1 MPPPA
6 SARPA
11 QGPVAAAIARAR
23 SDGRRA
29 LLEPEA
35 KAVLR
40 AIGIAVPDGEQVADA
55 RAAGE
60 VAARLGGACAVKV
73 VSRDVLHKSDSGGVR
88 IGLVGP
94 QAAAAAV
101 AELGASEALAG
112 VPIDGWLVEAMAPA
126 GVEMVIGAVRDPD
139 FGPLVMVGLGGV
151 FVEVLRDVAFG
162 LVPLERA
169 DAEAMIGRL
178 RGRALLDGVR
188 GRPAASRSALVDL
201 LLAIGGRDGFL
212 ERHGDAI
219 AELDL
224 NPVIVSAQGA
234 VVADARVILAGDEAG
249 CEARMP
255 AHRAEPVAVP
265 CAGSARPSLFESLL
279 RPAAVAVLGA
289 SATGTTIANT
299 FIRRLKAF
307 GYRGPIWPVHP
318 GAERIEDL
326 PVLRSLADA
335 PGPIDYTYV
344 AIGAARVADA
354 LRGAAGRLRVV
365 QVISSGFA
373 EVEEGQ
379 GLEQE
384 LLALARRDGFRVVGP
399 NCLGT
404 YSPRGGLTFPEDAPR
419 ESGPIG
425 VIAQSGG
432 LSTDIVKRGQSR
444 GVRFSGLVTI
454 GNACD
459 VGAAELVEH
468 FTADP
473 HTRAIGLYL
482 ESARDGRAL
491 YRLLR
496 GEHAKPVVLMK
507 GGRTRQGTL
516 AAASH
521 TGSLAGDLRAWEA
534 LCEQTPCVAVDTVDR
549 FVDALL
555 ALQVLAL
562 RPQRPTRKVVL
573 FGNGGGTSV
582 LAADYFAALGL
593 DIEPM
598 APAAVERM
606 RALGLPPGTGIVNPI
621 DTPVGTLLTDGGGI
635 ARVILDIVHEA
646 SGADALVM
654 HLNLAAFVGRSAVD
668 PVERLIAIAEEV
680 GRTRPGQLH
689 FLLVLRSDGS
699 QALDDA
705 RRLYRARALA
715 AGIAVYDEIAD
726 AGHALAAVSMLER
739 RLGAVRAS

>member
-1 MPPPA
+1 MSMQTTPDGLAA
-6 SARPA
+6 SKAFE
-11 QGPVAAAIARAR
+11 AAIARAR
-23 SDGRRA
+23 VEGRSA

-35 KAVLR
+35 KAILR
-40 AIGIAVPDGEQVADA
+40 ALGVPVPDGAMVADA
-55 RAAGE
+55 AAAAT
-60 VAARLGGACAVKV
+60 VAEGLGGGCAVKV
-73 VSRDVLHKSDSGGVR
+73 VSRDVLHKSDAGGVR
-88 IGLVGP
+88 IGLVG
-94 QAAAAAV
+94 AAAAGAAV
-101 AELGASEALAG
+101 EDMAASPALSG
-112 VPIDGWLVEAMAPA
+112 VRIEGWLVEAMAPA
-126 GVEMVIGAVRDPD
+126 GVEMVIGAVHDPD
-139 FGPLVMVGLGGV
+139 FGPLVMVGLGGI

-162 LVPLERA
+162 LVPLSRT
-169 DAEAMIGRL
+169 DAEAMVDRL
-178 RGRALLDGVR
+178 RGRALLAGVR
-188 GRPAASRSALVDL
+188 GRPAANRAALVDL
-201 LLAIGGRDGFL
+201 LLVVGGSGGLL
-212 ERHGDAI
+212 ERHGESI

-224 NPVIVSAQGA
+224 NPVIVSPEGA
-234 VVADARVILAGDEAG
+234 VVADARVILRAAPGADRDETG
-249 CEARMP
+249 TRP
-255 AHRAEPVAVP
+255 PVGFA
-265 CAGSARPSLFESLL
+265 SLL
-279 RPAAVAVLGA
+279 RPATVAVLGA
-289 SATGTTIANT
+289 SATGTTLANT
-299 FIRRLKAF
+299 FIRRLKAY
-307 GYRGPIWPVHP
+307 GYAGRIWPVHP
-318 GAERIEDL
+318 SAERIEDL
-326 PVLRSLADA
+326 PVLRSLAEA
-335 PGPIDYTYV
+335 PEAVDYTYV

-354 LRGAAGRLRVV
+354 LRGAGGRLRIV

-373 EVEEGQ
+373 EVAEGQ
-379 GLEQE
+379 DLERE
-384 LLALARRDGFRVVGP
+384 LVALARRDGFRIVGP

-419 ESGPIG
+419 EAGPIG
-425 VIAQSGG
+425 VVAQSGG

-444 GVRFSGLVTI
+444 GVRFSALVTI

-459 VGAAELVEH
+459 VGAAELVEE
-468 FTADP
+468 FIADP

-491 YRLLR
+491 HRLLR
-496 GEHAKPVVLMK
+496 GERARPVVLLK

-562 RPQRPTRKVVL
+562 RPQRPTRRVVL

-598 APAAVERM
+598 APEAVERM
-606 RALGLPPGTGIVNPI
+606 RALGLPPGTGIANPI

-635 ARVILDIVHEA
+635 ARVILDIIHEA
-646 SGADALVM
+646 SDADALVM
-654 HLNLAAFVGRSAVD
+654 HLNLAAFVGRAAVD

-680 GRTRPGQLH
+680 ARSRPGQLH

-699 QALDDA
+699 KDLDDA
-705 RRLYRARALA
+705 RRAYRARALA

-726 AGHALAAVSMLER
+726 AGHALAAVSALER
-739 RLGAVRAS
+739 RLGAAAAR